1 MPKQSINN
9 KASENS
15 AFPGPDR
22 LDGDHTLP
30 PNDTINLDERSL
42 NGSSCARAGR
52 IPHSDFQSMPHSDF
66 NNPVLFVGA
75 GPGDPEL
82 ITVKGQRA
90 LMAAD
95 VVIYAGSLVPEGLL
109 QWTRPGTTALSSASM
124 DLEEIIEAIQNA
136 HSNGKRV
143 VRLHTGDPSLYG
155 AIFEQMVELQQ
166 RGIPYTVIP
175 GVTAA
180 FAAAASLGLEYTL
193 PEISQTLIL
202 TRMAGRTPVPEKE
215 NLADLAKH
223 QASMAIYLSMS
234 MADEVARILAAA
246 YGNNST
252 CAVVYRASQPEE
264 KVIVTTLKKLA
275 KKVEAEKIN
284 KHALIIVGKVLDV
297 NPENLQ
303 HKSKLYDREFK
314 HGCRP

>member
-1 MPKQSINN
+1 MAKQEKKTGLSNN
-9 KASENS
+9 SG
-15 AFPGPDR
+15 F
-22 LDGDHTLP
+22 
-30 PNDTINLDERSL
+30 
-42 NGSSCARAGR
+42 R
-52 IPHSDFQSMPHSDF
+52 IPNSDFK
-66 NNPVLFVGA
+66 NPVLFVGA

-82 ITVKGQRA
+82 ITVKGQKA

-124 DLEEIIEAIQNA
+124 NLEEIIEAMEKA
-136 HSNGKRV
+136 HSKGKRV

-166 RGIPYTVIP
+166 RDIPYRVIP

-180 FAAAASLGLEYTL
+180 FAAAAALGLEYTL
-193 PEISQTLIL
+193 PEVSQTLVL

-234 MADEVARILAAA
+234 MAAEVADILTDA
-246 YGNNST
+246 YGPTAT

-264 KVIVTTLKKLA
+264 KVIVTTLTKLA
-275 KKVEAEKIN
+275 ARITAEKIT
-284 KHALIIVGKVLDV
+284 KHAVIIVGKVLDV
-297 NPENLQ
+297 DPANLK
-303 HKSKLYDREFK
+303 HKSKLYDKKFK
-314 HGCRP
+314 HGCRW